1 MGRRRSM
8 ADMPVESATIS
19 DQSSDG
25 RGVVKID
32 NKTVFVDAAITGEV
46 VSFRRV
52 RRKRKYDEAEL
63 LAVEQS
69 SKNRVEPAC
78 SYFNYCGGCSLQ
90 HLAAGAQLNFKQN
103 ALLQAL
109 ERIGGVLPE
118 QILPPLAGQP
128 LHYRRRARMGAKFV
142 DKKGRVLVGFREK
155 RKPYVADMVSC
166 ETLTVELGALIEPL
180 TQLIT
185 ALSVSR
191 QVPQIEMSQGDGSL
205 ALIFRVLE
213 EPSVADKKLLQD
225 FATEHNASVWLQ
237 SGGPQTVTPLDE
249 ALVPPPLFYDLPDF
263 DLRLQFGP
271 LDFIQVN
278 QDMNRRMISQALD
291 LLGNLDGLRIMDL
304 FCGIG
309 NFSLPLARR
318 SAAVVGVELDPV
330 MVAKAKANATAN
342 KINNAEFIAA
352 DLSNIDALPAELN
365 TKFDLIVLD
374 PPRAGALEVLA
385 KIAATGARQILY
397 VSCHP
402 GSLARDAGI
411 LTAEHGFRLKS
422 AGAMDMFP
430 QTSHVEAM
438 ALFER

>member
-8 ADMPVESATIS
+8 ANMPVESALIS

-32 NKTVFVDAAITGEV
+32 GKTVFVDAAITGEV

-52 RRKRKYDEAEL
+52 RRKSNYDEAEL
-63 LAVEQS
+63 LGVEQS
-69 SKNRVEPAC
+69 SLHRVEPAC

-90 HLAAGAQLNFKQN
+90 HLAAAAQLNFKQD

-109 ERIGGVLPE
+109 ERIGGVVPE
-118 QILPPLAGQP
+118 KILPPLAGRP
-128 LHYRRRARMGAKFV
+128 LHYRRRARMGTKLV

-155 RKPYVADMVSC
+155 RKPYIADMLSC
-166 ETLTVELGALIEPL
+166 ETLTVELGGLIEPL
-180 TQLIT
+180 SELIA
-185 ALSVSR
+185 ALTINR
-191 QVPQIEMSQGDGSL
+191 QVPQIEMSQGDDSL
-205 ALIFRVLE
+205 ALIFRVLA
-213 EPSVADKKLLQD
+213 EPTAADRALLQH
-225 FATEHNASVWLQ
+225 FADEHRATIWLQ
-237 SGGPQTVTPLDE
+237 TGGPQTVQTLQGGEPAPLY
-249 ALVPPPLFYDLPDF
+249 YDLPDF
-263 DLRLQFGP
+263 DLRLNFGP

-278 QDMNRRMISQALD
+278 QDMNRRMIGQAMD
-291 LLGNLDGLRIMDL
+291 LLGDISGLRIMDL

-309 NFSLPLARR
+309 NFSLPLAKC
-318 SAAVVGVELDPV
+318 SGTVVGIELDQV
-330 MVAKAKANATAN
+330 MVSKAK
-342 KINNAEFIAA
+342 NNAELNQLTNVEFIAA
-352 DLSNIDALPAELN
+352 DLSKPDGLPPEFDN
-365 TKFDLIVLD
+365 KFDLVILD
-374 PPRAGALEVLA
+374 PPRAGAQEVLA
-385 KIAATGARQILY
+385 KVAASGATRILY

-411 LTAEHGFRLKS
+411 LTSEHGFRLKS